1 MSFSQGV
8 VPKEWK
14 CEQVIPVYKSGGK
27 SDPNNYSPISLL
39 PIISKIMES
48 IVNDQ
53 LRKHLFGLS
62 LITSNQYGFRPGH
75 STLDLLT
82 STTQIWANALDK
94 GQEPKVVALDISRAF
109 DSVWHNGLLSK
120 LMSCGIGGRLYR
132 WLRSFL
138 QNRSIKVVVNG
149 SVSSAGCINAGVP
162 QGSILG
168 PTLFLVFINDL
179 SENITSDVDMFAD
192 DNYLSCCVEH

>member
-1 MSFSQGV
+1 MSGRERLEGLLNSHDYPEKVEGKRTRTRTNIKSLAKPLANLFSMSFSQGV

-27 SDPNNYSPISLL
+27 SDPNNYRPISLL

-75 STLDLLT
+75 STL
-82 STTQIWANALDK
+82 
-94 GQEPKVVALDISRAF
+94 V
-109 DSVWHNGLLSK
+109 
-120 LMSCGIGGRLYR
+120 
-132 WLRSFL
+132 
-138 QNRSIKVVVNG
+138 
-149 SVSSAGCINAGVP
+149 
-162 QGSILG
+162 
-168 PTLFLVFINDL
+168 
-179 SENITSDVDMFAD
+179 
-192 DNYLSCCVEH
+192 

>member
-53 LRKHLFGLS
+53 LRKNLFGLN

-82 STTQIWANALDK
+82 SATQRWANALDK
-94 GQEPKVVALDISRAF
+94 GQEAKVAALD
-109 DSVWHNGLLSK
+109 K
-120 LMSCGIGGRLYR
+120 LG
-132 WLRSFL
+132 F
-138 QNRSIKVVVNG
+138 
-149 SVSSAGCINAGVP
+149 
-162 QGSILG
+162 
-168 PTLFLVFINDL
+168 
-179 SENITSDVDMFAD
+179 
-192 DNYLSCCVEH
+192 